1 MYRSAL
7 DRAFGR
13 HGTDALVYGANAGP
27 LPVRSA
33 LARWSAQAEQADC
46 DARHVFLTAG
56 ATHGLDLLCTRLGD
70 RGAVVLVQRTTYAMA
85 LDLFR
90 DRGMEPV
97 PVGED
102 LAVPTGAEFENVVRS
117 LRAAGRTIAFAYL
130 VPTFHNPTG
139 ASLSVA
145 SRMELLE
152 AARGSGVIL
161 VEDDPYRLLYFQSRP
176 PPSLVALSGWRG
188 VIGVRTL
195 SKILAP
201 GVRTG
206 FLLADGRW
214 LRGLGADPLFRSGG
228 GIAHIAGLATSEI
241 LGTSEFEDHMLRVRG
256 EYLQRC
262 EALLRAL
269 APARSLGIRWNQP
282 DGGFF
287 AWLKLPAELPATRLR
302 DAALKRNVRVLPG
315 LSSFA
320 AAPREDDSWVRLA
333 FSLYPA
339 KVLASAGEQLAAAL
353 PDASQCKGFRYE
365 HD

>member
-27 LPVRSA
+27 LPARSA
-33 LARWSAQAEQADC
+33 LARWSAQVEQADC
-46 DARHVFLTAG
+46 DARRVFLTAG
-56 ATHGLDLLCTRLGD
+56 ATHGLDLLCTRLGE
-70 RGAVVLVQRTTYAMA
+70 RGAVVLVQRSTYAMA

-97 PVGED
+97 PVGAD

-117 LRAAGRTIAFAYL
+117 LRAAGRTVAFAYL

-152 AARGSGVIL
+152 AARDSGVLL
-161 VEDDPYRLLYFQSRP
+161 VEDDPYRLLYFRSQP
-176 PPSLVALSGWRG
+176 PPSLVSLSGCRG
-188 VIGVRTL
+188 VVGVRTL

-206 FLLADGRW
+206 FLLAEGRW
-214 LRGLGADPLFRSGG
+214 LRGLGDDPLFRSGG
-228 GIAHIAGLATSEI
+228 GIAHIAALAMTEL
-241 LGTSEFEDHMLRVRG
+241 LGTSEFEDHILRVRD

-269 APARSLGIRWNQP
+269 SPARALGIDWHQP

-287 AWLKLPAELPATRLR
+287 AWLKLPAEQPAARLQE
-302 DAALKRNVRVLPG
+302 AALKRGIRVLPG

-320 AAPREDDSWVRLA
+320 AASREDDSWIRLA

-339 KVLASAGEQLAAAL
+339 EVLASAGGQLVAAL
-353 PDASQCKGFRYE
+353 SDERIRI
-365 HD
+365 